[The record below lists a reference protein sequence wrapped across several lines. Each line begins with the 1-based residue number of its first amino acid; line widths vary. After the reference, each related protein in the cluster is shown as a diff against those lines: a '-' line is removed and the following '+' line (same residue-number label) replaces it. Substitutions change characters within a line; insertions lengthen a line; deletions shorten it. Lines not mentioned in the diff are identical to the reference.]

1 MRKTNIASIIISIIL
16 IIITLICPLDINN
29 SIWLIII
36 PLGIAEFI
44 LFIIAGIKRYQAIKN
59 ELKEDKLYS
68 IAAALNTIG
77 LVISMVITLSID
89 YDFEGWDGLGLVVMA
104 IMIIGFVILNTITYI
119 ISENLCIN
127 LWLNMEEVDNNIKQR
142 KRKKNRIINIAIIVG
157 IVAIILFI
165 LGNTTV
171 YVNTK
176 ISTL

>member
-1 MRKTNIASIIISIIL
+1 MRKTNITSIIISIVL
-16 IIITLICPLDINN
+16 IIITLVCPLDINN

-44 LFIIAGIKRYQAIKN
+44 LLINAGVKRYKSIKK

-68 IAAALNTIG
+68 IATALSTIG
-77 LVISMVITLSID
+77 LIIAIIILLSID
-89 YDFEGWDGLGLVVMA
+89 YDIEAWDSLGLLIIA

-119 ISENLCIN
+119 ISEKICIK
-127 LWLNMEEVDNNIKQR
+127 LWLNMEDVDNNIK
-142 KRKKNRIINIAIIVG
+142 KRKKKKNIIINIAIIVC
-157 IVAIILFI
+157 IVAIILFV

-176 ISTL
+176 N